1 MDTQHTSHRTMY
13 LERDRIFPLLI
24 KMALPAVVGMMVNAL
39 YNIVDT
45 VFVGLGVGPLAIAA
59 LAIVFPLQMLVSAIA
74 QAIGVGTASIV
85 SRRLGEK
92 RPEEAAKAAGT
103 AYAAVTAATAILV
116 AILFLFMRPILGFFG
131 ASAEIMPFAMEY
143 TGIVGAGFFFFSL
156 SMCAS
161 NLIRA
166 EGNTKASMIGM
177 LIGALLNTILDPLFI
192 FGFGMGVRGAAI
204 ATVISQIASCV
215 YLFGMYAKKRT
226 VVPIER
232 ANLRID
238 LGLLGKSVILGIPS
252 FIQSAGMSILML
264 LVNTTLGQYGGDEAI
279 TTYGMVHKLLMI
291 VIMPI
296 LGIAQGFQPIAGY
309 NYGAKRYDRVR
320 ASLWTAVLTAF
331 SVALFGYSFMMLL
344 PRVGMSFFTRDAG
357 LIASSA
363 RVLRIVVLFIPAAAI
378 QITGSVYFQS
388 VGKATEA
395 MALSLSRQ
403 FLLLIPFVLI
413 LPRFLG
419 LNGVWIAFPL
429 ADLISSTITIT
440 LLIKEVR
447 KLARA

>member
-1 MDTQHTSHRTMY
+1 MDASHRTTY
-13 LERDRIFPLLI
+13 LERDAIFPLLI
-24 KMALPAVVGMMVNAL
+24 KMSLPAVIGMMVNAL

-59 LAIVFPLQMLVSAIA
+59 LAIVFPIQMIVSAIA

-103 AYAAVTAATAILV
+103 AYTAVTVATAILV

-131 ASAEIMPFAMEY
+131 ASAEIMPYAMEY

-161 NLIRA
+161 NLVRS

-177 LIGALLNTILDPLFI
+177 LIGALLNTVLDPLFI
-192 FGFGMGVRGAAI
+192 FGFGMGVKGAAI
-204 ATVISQIASCV
+204 ATVISQMASCV
-215 YLFGMYAKKRT
+215 YLFGMYAKKKT
-226 VVPIER
+226 VVPIKR

-238 LGLLGKSVILGIPS
+238 VGILGTSVMLGIPS

-264 LVNTTLGQYGGDEAI
+264 LVNTTLGVYGGDEAI

-309 NYGAKRYDRVR
+309 NYGAKRFDRVR
-320 ASLWTAVLTAF
+320 TSLWTAALTAF
-331 SVALFGYSFMMLL
+331 SIALFGYAFMMLL
-344 PRVGMSFFTRDAG
+344 PRVGMSFFTHDEG

-395 MALSLSRQ
+395 MVLSLSRQ

-419 LNGVWIAFPL
+419 LNGVWMAFPL
-429 ADLISSTITIT
+429 ADLLSSTITVT

>member
-1 MDTQHTSHRTMY
+1 MY
-13 LERDRIFPLLI
+13 LERDRIFPLLV

-59 LAIVFPLQMLVSAIA
+59 LAIVFPIQMIVSAVA
-74 QAIGVGTASIV
+74 QAIGVGTASIL

-177 LIGALLNTILDPLFI
+177 LIGALLNTVLDPLFI

-204 ATVISQIASCV
+204 ATVISQMTSCV
-215 YLFGMYAKKRT
+215 YLFSMYARKKT
-226 VVPIER
+226 VVPIKR

-238 LGLLGKSVILGIPS
+238 VGLLGKSVVLGIPS

-309 NYGAKRYDRVR
+309 NYGAKRFDRVR
-320 ASLWTAVLTAF
+320 TSLWTAVLTAF
-331 SVALFGYSFMMLL
+331 SIALFGYAFMMLL
-344 PRVGMSFFTRDAG
+344 PRVGMSFFTHDAG

-429 ADLISSTITIT
+429 ADLLSSTITVT

>member
-1 MDTQHTSHRTMY
+1 MDMDNSSRGTMY
-13 LERDRIFPLLI
+13 LERDHIFPLLI

-59 LAIVFPLQMLVSAIA
+59 LAIVFPIQMIVSAVA

-92 RPEEAAKAAGT
+92 RREDAAKAAGT
-103 AYAAVTAATAILV
+103 AYAAVTVATAILV
-116 AILFLFMRPILGFFG
+116 ALLFLFMRPILGFFG
-131 ASAEIMPFAMEY
+131 ASADIMPFAMEY
-143 TGIVGAGFFFFSL
+143 MGIVGAGFFFFSL

-161 NLIRA
+161 NLIRS

-177 LIGALLNTILDPLFI
+177 LIGALLNTVLDPLFI
-192 FGFGMGVRGAAI
+192 FGFGMGVSGAAI
-204 ATVISQIASCV
+204 ATVISQIASCA
-215 YLFGMYAKKRT
+215 YLFGLYARKKT
-226 VVPIER
+226 VVPIKR

-238 LGLLGKSVILGIPS
+238 FGIVGKSVVLGIPS

-264 LVNTTLGQYGGDEAI
+264 LVNTTLGLYGGDEAI

-309 NYGAKRYDRVR
+309 NYGAKRFDRVR
-320 ASLWTAVLTAF
+320 TSLWTAVLTAF
-331 SVALFGYSFMMLL
+331 SIALFGYAFMMLL
-344 PRVGMSFFTRDAG
+344 PRVGMSFFTHDEG

-419 LNGVWIAFPL
+419 LSGVWIAFPL
-429 ADLISSTITIT
+429 ADLLSSAITVT

>member
-59 LAIVFPLQMLVSAIA
+59 LAIVFPIQMIVSAVA

-103 AYAAVTAATAILV
+103 AYAAVTVATAILV
-116 AILFLFMRPILGFFG
+116 AVLFLFMRPILGFFG
-131 ASAEIMPFAMEY
+131 ASAEIMPYAMEY

-161 NLIRA
+161 NLIRS

-177 LIGALLNTILDPLFI
+177 LIGALLNTVLDPLFI
-192 FGFGMGVRGAAI
+192 FGFGMGVKGAAI
-204 ATVISQIASCV
+204 ATVISQMASCV
-215 YLFGMYAKKRT
+215 YLFSMYARKKT
-226 VVPIER
+226 VVPIKK

-238 LGLLGKSVILGIPS
+238 LGILSASVMLGIPS

-264 LVNTTLGQYGGDEAI
+264 LVNTTLGVYGGDEAI

-309 NYGAKRYDRVR
+309 NYGAKRFDRVR
-320 ASLWTAVLTAF
+320 TSLWTAALTAF
-331 SVALFGYSFMMLL
+331 SIALFGYAFMMLL
-344 PRVGMSFFTRDAG
+344 PRVGMSFFTHDEG

-413 LPRFLG
+413 LPRFFG
-419 LNGVWIAFPL
+419 LAGVWVAFPL
-429 ADLISSTITIT
+429 ADLLSSTITVT

>member
-1 MDTQHTSHRTMY
+1 MDTGHRTIY
-13 LERDRIFPLLI
+13 LEREAIFPLLI
-24 KMALPAVVGMMVNAL
+24 KMSLPAVVGMMVNAL

-59 LAIVFPLQMLVSAIA
+59 LAIVFPIQMIVSAVA

-177 LIGALLNTILDPLFI
+177 LIGALLNTVLDPLFI

-215 YLFGMYAKKRT
+215 YLFGMYAKKKT
-226 VVPIER
+226 VVPIKR

-238 LGLLGKSVILGIPS
+238 LGLLGKSVVLGIPS

-309 NYGAKRYDRVR
+309 NYGAKRFDRVR
-320 ASLWTAVLTAF
+320 TSLWTAVLTAF
-331 SVALFGYSFMMLL
+331 SIALFGYAFMMLL
-344 PRVGMSFFTRDAG
+344 PRVGMSFFTHDAG

-363 RVLRIVVLFIPAAAI
+363 RVLRIVVLFI
-378 QITGSVYFQS
+378 
-388 VGKATEA
+388 
-395 MALSLSRQ
+395 
-403 FLLLIPFVLI
+403 
-413 LPRFLG
+413 
-419 LNGVWIAFPL
+419 
-429 ADLISSTITIT
+429 
-440 LLIKEVR
+440 
-447 KLARA
+447 

>member
-1 MDTQHTSHRTMY
+1 MDTGHRTIY
-13 LERDRIFPLLI
+13 LEREAIFPLLI
-24 KMALPAVVGMMVNAL
+24 KMSLPAVVGMMVNAL

-59 LAIVFPLQMLVSAIA
+59 LAIVFPIQMIVSAVA

-177 LIGALLNTILDPLFI
+177 LIGALLNTVLDPLFI

-215 YLFGMYAKKRT
+215 YLFGMYAKKKT
-226 VVPIER
+226 VVPIKR

-238 LGLLGKSVILGIPS
+238 LGLLGKSVVLGIPS

-309 NYGAKRYDRVR
+309 NYGAKRFDRVR
-320 ASLWTAVLTAF
+320 TSLWTAVLTAF
-331 SVALFGYSFMMLL
+331 SIALFGYAFMMLL
-344 PRVGMSFFTRDAG
+344 PRVGMSFFTHDAG

-429 ADLISSTITIT
+429 ADLLSSTITVT

>member
-1 MDTQHTSHRTMY
+1 MEMDNSSHKTMY

-24 KMALPAVVGMMVNAL
+24 KMGLPAVVGMMVNAL
-39 YNIVDT
+39 YNVVDT
-45 VFVGLGVGPLAIAA
+45 IFVGQGVGPLAIAA
-59 LAIVFPLQMLVSAIA
+59 LAIVFPIQMIVSAIA

-92 RPEEAAKAAGT
+92 RHDDAARAAGT
-103 AYAAVTAATAILV
+103 AYAAVTLATLILV
-116 AILFLFMRPILGFFG
+116 VVLFLFMRPILGFFG
-131 ASAEIMPFAMEY
+131 ASAETMPFAMEY

-161 NLIRA
+161 NLIRS
-166 EGNTKASMIGM
+166 EGNTKASMVGM
-177 LIGALLNTILDPLFI
+177 LIGALLNTVLDPLFI

-215 YLFGMYAKKRT
+215 YLFGMYARQKT
-226 VVPIER
+226 VVPVQR
-232 ANLRID
+232 SYLRID
-238 LGLLGKSVILGIPS
+238 AGILGKSIVLGIPS

-264 LVNTTLGQYGGDEAI
+264 LVNTTLGRYGGDEAI

-309 NYGAKRYDRVR
+309 NYGAKRFDRVKT
-320 ASLWTAVLTAF
+320 SLWTAALTAF
-331 SVALFGYSFMMLL
+331 SIALFGYAFMMLL
-344 PRVGMSFFTRDAG
+344 PRLSMGFFTSDAA
-357 LIASSA
+357 LISSSA
-363 RVLRIVVLFIPAAAI
+363 RVLRIVVLFIPFAAI

-395 MALSLSRQ
+395 LVLSLSRQ

-413 LPRFLG
+413 LPRFFG
-419 LNGVWIAFPL
+419 LNGVWMAFPV
-429 ADLISSTITIT
+429 ADLLSTVITVT
-440 LLIKEVR
+440 LLLREVR
-447 KLARA
+447 RLGAS

>member
-1 MDTQHTSHRTMY
+1 MY

-59 LAIVFPLQMLVSAIA
+59 LAIVFPIQMIVSAVA

-103 AYAAVTAATAILV
+103 AYAAVTVATAILV
-116 AILFLFMRPILGFFG
+116 AVLFLFMRPILGFFG
-131 ASAEIMPFAMEY
+131 ASAEIMPYAMEY

-161 NLIRA
+161 NLIRS

-177 LIGALLNTILDPLFI
+177 LIGALLNTVLDPLFI
-192 FGFGMGVRGAAI
+192 FGFGMGVKGAAI
-204 ATVISQIASCV
+204 ATVISQMASCV
-215 YLFGMYAKKRT
+215 YLFGMYAKKKT
-226 VVPIER
+226 VVPIKR
-232 ANLRID
+232 VNLRID
-238 LGLLGKSVILGIPS
+238 MGLLGKSVVLGIPS

-264 LVNTTLGQYGGDEAI
+264 LVNTTLGVYGGDEAI

-309 NYGAKRYDRVR
+309 NYGAKRFDRVR
-320 ASLWTAVLTAF
+320 TSLWTAALTAF
-331 SVALFGYSFMMLL
+331 SIALFGYAFMMLL
-344 PRVGMSFFTRDAG
+344 PRVGMSFFTHDEG

-413 LPRFLG
+413 LPRFFG
-419 LNGVWIAFPL
+419 LAGVWVAFPL
-429 ADLISSTITIT
+429 ADLLSSTITVT

>member
-1 MDTQHTSHRTMY
+1 MY

-59 LAIVFPLQMLVSAIA
+59 LAIVFPIQMIVSAVA

-103 AYAAVTAATAILV
+103 AYAAVTVATAILV
-116 AILFLFMRPILGFFG
+116 AVLFLFMRPILGFFG
-131 ASAEIMPFAMEY
+131 ASAEIMPYAMEY

-161 NLIRA
+161 NLIRS

-177 LIGALLNTILDPLFI
+177 LIGALLNTVLDPLFI
-192 FGFGMGVRGAAI
+192 FGFGIGVKGAAI
-204 ATVISQIASCV
+204 ATVISQMASCV
-215 YLFGMYAKKRT
+215 YLFSMYARKKT
-226 VVPIER
+226 VVPIKK

-238 LGLLGKSVILGIPS
+238 LGILSASVMLGIPS

-264 LVNTTLGQYGGDEAI
+264 LVNTTLGVYGGDEAI

-309 NYGAKRYDRVR
+309 NYGAKRFDRVR
-320 ASLWTAVLTAF
+320 TSLWTAALTAF
-331 SVALFGYSFMMLL
+331 SIALFGYAFMMLL
-344 PRVGMSFFTRDAG
+344 PRVGMSFFTHDEG

-413 LPRFLG
+413 LPRFFG
-419 LNGVWIAFPL
+419 LAGVWVAFPL
-429 ADLISSTITIT
+429 ADLLSSTITVT

>member
-1 MDTQHTSHRTMY
+1 MDTSHRTTY
-13 LERDRIFPLLI
+13 LERDAIFPLLI
-24 KMALPAVVGMMVNAL
+24 KMSLPAVIGMMVNAL

-59 LAIVFPLQMLVSAIA
+59 LAIVFPIQMIVSAVA

-103 AYAAVTAATAILV
+103 AYAAVTVATAILV
-116 AILFLFMRPILGFFG
+116 AVLFLFMRPILGFFG
-131 ASAEIMPFAMEY
+131 ASAEIMPYAMEY

-161 NLIRA
+161 NLIRS

-177 LIGALLNTILDPLFI
+177 LIGALLNTVLDPLFI
-192 FGFGMGVRGAAI
+192 FGFGMGVKGAAI
-204 ATVISQIASCV
+204 ATVISQMASCV
-215 YLFGMYAKKRT
+215 YLFGMYAKKKT
-226 VVPIER
+226 VVPIKR
-232 ANLRID
+232 VNLRID
-238 LGLLGKSVILGIPS
+238 MGLLGKSVVLGIPS

-264 LVNTTLGQYGGDEAI
+264 LVNTTLGVYGGDEAI

-309 NYGAKRYDRVR
+309 NYGAKRFDRVR
-320 ASLWTAVLTAF
+320 TSLWTAALTAF
-331 SVALFGYSFMMLL
+331 SIALFGYAFMMLL
-344 PRVGMSFFTRDAG
+344 PRVGMSFFTHDEG

-413 LPRFLG
+413 LPRFFG
-419 LNGVWIAFPL
+419 LAGVWVAFPL
-429 ADLISSTITIT
+429 ADLLSSTITVT

>member
-1 MDTQHTSHRTMY
+1 MY

-59 LAIVFPLQMLVSAIA
+59 LAIVFPIQMIVSAVA

-103 AYAAVTAATAILV
+103 AYAAVTVATAILV
-116 AILFLFMRPILGFFG
+116 AVLFLFMRPILGFFG
-131 ASAEIMPFAMEY
+131 ASAEIMPYAMEY

-161 NLIRA
+161 NLIRS

-177 LIGALLNTILDPLFI
+177 LIGALLNTVLDPLFI
-192 FGFGMGVRGAAI
+192 FGFGMGVKGAAI
-204 ATVISQIASCV
+204 ATVISQMASCV
-215 YLFGMYAKKRT
+215 YLFSMYARKKT
-226 VVPIER
+226 VVPIKK

-238 LGLLGKSVILGIPS
+238 LGILSASVMLGIPS

-264 LVNTTLGQYGGDEAI
+264 LVNTTLGVYGGDEAI

-309 NYGAKRYDRVR
+309 NYGAKRFDRVR
-320 ASLWTAVLTAF
+320 TSLWTAALTAF
-331 SVALFGYSFMMLL
+331 SIALFGYAFMMLL
-344 PRVGMSFFTRDAG
+344 PRVGMSFFTHDEG

-413 LPRFLG
+413 LPRFFG
-419 LNGVWIAFPL
+419 LAGVWVAFPL
-429 ADLISSTITIT
+429 ADLLSSTITVT